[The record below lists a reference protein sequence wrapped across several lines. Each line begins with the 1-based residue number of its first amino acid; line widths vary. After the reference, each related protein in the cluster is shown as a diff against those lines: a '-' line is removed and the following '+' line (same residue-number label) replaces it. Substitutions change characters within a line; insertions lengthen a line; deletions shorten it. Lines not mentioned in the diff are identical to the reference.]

1 MALAAAI
8 TAVPLLIVAMAAL
21 AHVAQQ
27 LLLGQPLEGSW
38 LLLGLSLLWLRHGL
52 LAFKEWQTAE
62 LSRQL
67 RSQLRRQWLAQL
79 LPLGDARQQL
89 GDDASLSVAL
99 TEKIDA
105 LDGYYSRYQLQV
117 PLVLF
122 TPLAIAFA
130 VSWYSPLAAG
140 LMLATA
146 PLVPFFMVLVG
157 KEAARASDQ
166 QLQRQSQLASVLYQ
180 FLQQLPVLRRL
191 QALPAARLQL
201 QASSERYRSSALS
214 VLRLAFLSTAVLELF
229 SALAIAL
236 VAVYLGLGLLKEL
249 PWAKG
254 AVPVVFEAAL
264 FILLLAPEFY
274 QPLRQLGAD
283 YHAKAQAQAAA
294 LQLQGLAMNPQQ
306 PLPEPGQAQHRV
318 SPMPLTLTAIQVH
331 ALAQEPSL
339 RLELAHFAMATGERL
354 LLSGASGSG
363 KSSLLQLLAGFLPFA
378 GQYQVGGR
386 SIGSKDRPWVWAQV
400 GYLSQR
406 AELLP
411 ASIADN
417 LRLAAANADDAS
429 LIAVLSQVGLWQELQ
444 ASGRDLSFCLG
455 EQGQGLSGGQQ
466 QRLAIARLLLCDRP
480 LWLFDEPFAELDAEQ
495 RQQLAGVIERCS
507 RGKTL
512 LIASHQTAE
521 LGFLDG
527 VIVLSHGRI
536 LDDSRGHG
544 WQTTLEGR

>member
-1 MALAAAI
+1 MALAAAM
-8 TAVPLLIVAMAAL
+8 TAVPLFIVAMAAL

-27 LLLGQPLEGSW
+27 RLLGQPLDGSW
-38 LLLGLSLLWLRHGL
+38 LLLGFCLLWLRHGL

-130 VSWYSPLAAG
+130 VSWHSGLAA
-140 LMLATA
+140 LLLLATA

-201 QASSERYRSSALS
+201 QASSERYRTSALS

-254 AVPVVFEAAL
+254 TIPVAFEAAL

-306 PLPEPGQAQHRV
+306 ALPEPGQAQHSV

-339 RLELAHFAMATGERL
+339 RLELAHLAMAAGERL

-378 GQYQVGGR
+378 GQYQLGGR
-386 SIGSKDRPWVWAQV
+386 TIGPKDRPWLWAQV

-417 LRLAAANADDAS
+417 LRLAAAHADDAS

-444 ASGRDLSFCLG
+444 ASGRDLAFCVG

-480 LWLFDEPFAELDAEQ
+480 LWLFDEPFAELDTEQ

-512 LIASHQTAE
+512 LVASHQTAE

-536 LDDSRGHG
+536 LDDSRGLG
-544 WQTTLEGR
+544 WQMALEGR